1 MPWRALRVAE
11 KAKWETPSKVKEQ
24 FGNASI
30 VGNNRVVFNIHGNSY
45 RLVVKVEYQLGIVF
59 VRFVGTH
66 AEYDT
71 IEAETV

>member
-1 MPWRALRVAE
+1 
-11 KAKWETPSKVKEQ
+11 VKEQ

-66 AEYDT
+66 AECDT
-71 IEAETV
+71 IDAETV